1 MATTT
6 TKGFIKDWQGNK
18 ILPITRGELVLDK
31 NGIVALQSEEF
42 LANANGN
49 GLPGLITA
57 AERAMLSGGA
67 AGTGIQDIYT
77 KLGYINEGL
86 KFNNT
91 VLNYYKADGTA
102 TPITIAADT
111 TKGVTIGIA
120 SNTVSLSLT
129 ELTTSGISASSII
142 KSITVDKYGRV
153 TAVDGSALT
162 NAEIPETLTGK
173 TITNSTL
180 SGCVTSET
188 EIGSDEKS
196 IANKAYVDAKFLEAN
211 TVATGALKFGGPLD
225 NTTTAINALTN
236 QKAWNS
242 YYKVT
247 ASFEL
252 STSYLYDTSGINGIV
267 NNILTVKAGDTLI
280 VYPVGDTTAQY
291 VYIPSADDIT
301 TLTVKDTTSTA
312 LNRKFGDVTLS
323 FSSLF
328 SVTNPQGNN
337 TVSVS
342 LKQVSTNQD
351 GYLSATDY
359 NEFKAYAQNLAVGYT
374 GEFTTGTNVYKIGTL
389 TVGNDSHDIYGKNNI
404 SALALVNGATSEYN
418 PILKFTEDGVDT
430 KITIQG
436 TNGITV
442 KKDGNIVSL
451 TAANTVNEDSTNYIS
466 ITQGHKFGV
475 KLGSVDNTTGAVTEG
490 LVNYS
495 TVYNLATKVAQ
506 MFEVID
512 YTLIGTDST
521 KYQYGNEK
529 LKTAITLTI

>member
-1 MATTT
+1 MATT

-18 ILPITRGELVLDK
+18 IFPITRGELVLDK

-120 SNTVSLSLT
+120 DNTVSLSLT

-188 EIGSDEKS
+188 EIGDNEKA
-196 IANKAYVDAKFLEAN
+196 IANKAYVDAKFQIAN
-211 TVATGALKFGGPLD
+211 NVATGALKFGGSISD
-225 NTTTAINALTN
+225 ATVAIRHLSDVNAY
-236 QKAWNS
+236 NS
-242 YYKVT
+242 YYKVID
-247 ASFEL
+247 SFEL
-252 STSYLYDTSGINGIV
+252 ATSYLYDTDGITQGLV
-267 NNILTVKAGDTLI
+267 GNILTVQAGDTLI
-280 VYPVGDTTAQY
+280 VYPQEGSQAKY
-291 VYIPSADDIT
+291 VYIPSANDIT
-301 TLTVKDTTSTA
+301 TITVKDPTTTA
-312 LNRKFGDVTLS
+312 LTKAIDHVTLS
-323 FSSLF
+323 FSNLF
-328 SVTNPQGNN
+328 SVGNPQGSN
-337 TVSVS
+337 TASIT
-342 LKQVSTNQD
+342 LKQVTANQD

-451 TAANTVNEDSTNYIS
+451 TAANTVNDDSTNYIS

-475 KLGSVDNTTGAVTEG
+475 KLGSVDTTTGAVTEG

-512 YTLIGTDST
+512 YTLIGTDAT